1 LTGAPQS
8 FGPDA
13 LNRRRAVRVP
23 MPPTGGPVS
32 VVGARLVNASAY
44 GMMIES
50 FVAMERDAVL
60 PLRLLVGGR
69 KVDVHTRV
77 AACTLVGV
85 APRKTF
91 GIGLEFTRIPDE
103 VREQIQAALAA
114 YAAPPLSP
122 R

>member
-1 LTGAPQS
+1 
-8 FGPDA
+8 
-13 LNRRRAVRVP
+13 
-23 MPPTGGPVS
+23 
-32 VVGARLVNASAY
+32 
-44 GMMIES
+44 MMIES

-91 GIGLEFTRIPDE
+91 GIGLEFTRIRDE

-114 YAAPPLSP
+114 CAAPRLSS